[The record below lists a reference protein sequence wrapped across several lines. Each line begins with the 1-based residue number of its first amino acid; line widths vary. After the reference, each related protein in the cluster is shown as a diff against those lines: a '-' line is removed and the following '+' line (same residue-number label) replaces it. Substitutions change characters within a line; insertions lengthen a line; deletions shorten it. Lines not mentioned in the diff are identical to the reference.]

1 MVSNIFFSPE
11 PWGNDP
17 ILRQYCPKGL
27 VQPTSEYINH
37 ILEAALASLFD
48 PFCQMEKPF
57 MKLEKLFL
65 KPGETIHKIGATI
78 FKILENISTQTGD
91 TSFKTLNKY
100 SRSLEAL
107 WVSPEETI
115 AKSSQK
121 PFDTISETPQ
131 ELFRSSKFRCPE
143 KNYSKHSG
151 TESGV
156 ALSFSIWYHY
166 SCPDY
171 YFLTPP
177 LVS

>member
-1 MVSNIFFSPE
+1 M
-11 PWGNDP
+11 
-17 ILRQYCPKGL
+17 
-27 VQPTSEYINH
+27 
-37 ILEAALASLFD
+37 LEAALASLFD
-48 PFCQMEKPF
+48 PLCQMEKPF

-65 KPGETIHKIGATI
+65 KPGETIHKIGETI
-78 FKILENISTQTGD
+78 HKILENISTQTGD
-91 TSFKTLNKY
+91 TSFKTLNNY

-121 PFDTISETPQ
+121 PFDTISETTQ
-131 ELFRSSKFRCPE
+131 ELFRSSNVRCPE

-151 TESGV
+151 RESGV

-171 YFLTPP
+171 YFLNPP
-177 LVS
+177 CFLDSDVY